1 MARGYRRRLD
11 EAAQRLHQGR
21 IEGNLEIPIELQH
34 LAGPFGPWVK
44 DDKIEFHHLCKE
56 AQELWV
62 RMSPAD
68 VLDMQGAV
76 ADFVRRR
83 TIRKWLT
90 RIFWAVTTGFGA
102 VYAAGEKLLHF
113 LHWLGGIGL
122 DPSLIWQALRGLI
135 SS

>member
-1 MARGYRRRLD
+1 MARGYRRRVD
-11 EAAQRLHQGR
+11 EQAQKSGGS
-21 IEGNLEIPIELQH
+21 IEGNLEVPIELQH

-68 VLDMQGAV
+68 VLDMQDAV

-83 TIRKWLT
+83 TIRKWLG
-90 RIFWAVTTGFGA
+90 RIFWAATTGFGA
-102 VYAAGEKLLHF
+102 VYAAGEKLFHF
-113 LHWLGGIGL
+113 LQWIGGIGL
-122 DPSLIWQALRGLI
+122 DPTSLLQGLKELI
-135 SS
+135 GL